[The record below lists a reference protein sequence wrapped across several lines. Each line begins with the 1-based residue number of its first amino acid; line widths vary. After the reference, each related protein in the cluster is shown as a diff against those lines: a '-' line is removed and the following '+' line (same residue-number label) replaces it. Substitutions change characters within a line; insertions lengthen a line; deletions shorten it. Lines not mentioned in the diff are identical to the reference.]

1 MAESEVIPR
10 PEQQEQQGEDQ
21 SRREKARPYF
31 QEHPRAKWG
40 LLAILVVAAV
50 AGYFLW
56 RHYASR
62 ETTDDA
68 QIDGNIVP
76 IASRISGWVTEI
88 NVNDNQFVK
97 AGTVLI
103 RLDPRDYQVA
113 LDRAEAEL
121 ADAEGT
127 ARAARVG
134 VPIASTTTTSEL
146 RNTEAAEVAARQE
159 VDMANA
165 RLAEADANYTK
176 AAADLQRY
184 SQLVEKSEIPR
195 QQYDAAV
202 ATEKAA
208 GATLNAARAAVANAQ
223 SRVRQAE
230 AQVRTAET
238 GPQQVLVTRSRAGA
252 AAAKV
257 QRARADV
264 EQARLN
270 LEYTTIT
277 APVDGV
283 ISKKENV
290 QLGQI
295 IQAGQPLLAVVPLED
310 IWVTANFKETQ
321 LKNMRPGQHAIIH
334 VDAYGRDFDGR
345 VDSIGAATGARF
357 SLLPPE
363 NATGNYVKVVQR
375 IPVKMVFEKGGDPQ
389 RLLRPGMSVVP
400 TVYTK

>member
-10 PEQQEQQGEDQ
+10 PERQEQQGEDQ

-121 ADAEGT
+121 ADAEGNST
-127 ARAARVG
+127 AAQVG
-134 VPIASTTTTSEL
+134 VPIASTATTSEL
-146 RNTEAAEVAARQE
+146 RNAEAAEAAAQQE

-165 RLAEADANYTK
+165 RLAEAAAHYTK

-202 ATEKAA
+202 AAEKTARA
-208 GATLNAARAAVANAQ
+208 ILDAARAAVANAQ

-230 AQVRTAET
+230 AQVRTAGT
-238 GPQQVLVTRSRAGA
+238 GPQQVLVTRSRAGS

-375 IPVKMVFEKGGDPQ
+375 IPVKIVLEKSGDPQ

>member
-1 MAESEVIPR
+1 MAEQEIIRR
-10 PEQQEQQGEDQ
+10 PEQQEEQGEDR

-31 QEHPRAKWG
+31 QEHRRAKWG

-184 SQLVEKSEIPR
+184 RQLVEKSEIPR
-195 QQYDAAV
+195 QQYDTAV
-202 ATEKAA
+202 ASEKAA
-208 GATLNAARAAVANAQ
+208 RATLDAARAAVASAQ

-238 GPQQVLVTRSRAGA
+238 GPQQVLASRSRAGA
-252 AAAKV
+252 AAARV
-257 QRARADV
+257 QRARAAV

-283 ISKKENV
+283 ISKKQNV

-295 IQAGQPLLAVVPLED
+295 IQPGQPLLAVVPLED